1 MPIII
6 NSNYGDLNQAFLLA
20 LSEALER
27 ENLSSIVVNTYFDI
41 ALKVIMKWE
50 DEYKD
55 VIGEIKKCLSE
66 YNCSFKDL
74 KQGLKNNM

>member
-27 ENLSSIVVNTYFDI
+27 EKLNNIVTNTYFDVAI
-41 ALKVIMKWE
+41 KVIEKWE
-50 DEYKD
+50 EKYQDAIVD
-55 VIGEIKKCLSE
+55 FQLA
-66 YNCSFKDL
+66 
-74 KQGLKNNM
+74 